1 MNKRVGDGGH
11 GERERE
17 RKHDMI
23 NLSSI
28 KILAV
33 LTFLSRSSAVYND
46 DNDDDD
52 HDDNH
57 DDNSDDD
64 DDDNGAF
71 SKSID

>member
-1 MNKRVGDGGH
+1 
-11 GERERE
+11 
-17 RKHDMI
+17 MI
-23 NLSSI
+23 NLSPI

-33 LTFLSRSSAVYND
+33 LTFLSRSSAVYNH

-57 DDNSDDD
+57 DDNSDDNSD

-71 SKSID
+71 SKSIDWIKVG